1 MSDTRVCRDPELH
14 DLHFCKLKKKG
25 LHDEMAARS
34 RASTYVCHNC
44 GARADRED
52 DLCNASPLPK

>member
-25 LHDEMAARS
+25 CTTKWPPAAALRLTS
-34 RASTYVCHNC
+34 ATT
-44 GARADRED
+44 AA
-52 DLCNASPLPK
+52 LAPT